1 VFKIVKESILAL
13 QRAEARIKS
22 TKATAT
28 DPDLF
33 MIKNLLLLKNELVS
47 LEIGDIRSQG
57 AGMQH
62 FPQIWDALSAAGG
75 WVGYFSSFIPGSS
88 FFSSRGASPATG
100 TPPPGP
106 KSTADQDASEHL
118 DELLRQSIYA
128 FTQRWGAALVDSGG
142 GGGTRKTGGKNLA
155 KLERELED
163 MLQRAFIN
171 QPEVIAKLK
180 EAIQINAQAVSEQ
193 KGSRITRV

>member
-1 VFKIVKESILAL
+1 
-13 QRAEARIKS
+13 
-22 TKATAT
+22 
-28 DPDLF
+28 

-47 LEIGDIRSQG
+47 LEIGDIRSQT
-57 AGMQH
+57 GMQH

-88 FFSSRGASPATG
+88 FFSSRGGSPATG
-100 TPPPGP
+100 IQPPTGA
-106 KSTADQDASEHL
+106 KTTADQDASEHL

-128 FTQRWGAALVDSGG
+128 FTERWGAALVDSAG
-142 GGGTRKTGGKNLA
+142 GGGTRKTGGKNVA

-163 MLQRAFIN
+163 MLQRAFSN

-180 EAIQINAQAVSEQ
+180 EAIQIKAQAFSEQ